1 MLTRM
6 AQQGKQASKRMRIP
20 LWRITPTR
28 FKFPLPYVC
37 RKTGRKNAE
46 VDPHSSKQ
54 HPESASKLVQNVI
67 ASLFLQGS
75 LRESHSR
82 LFLQPSS
89 SEIPP
94 SRCSG
99 LIRGQRKDELIL

>member
-1 MLTRM
+1 MLMRM
-6 AQQGKQASKRMRIP
+6 AQQGKQASRRMRIP

-54 HPESASKLVQNVI
+54 RPESASQTGAKCYGWFISSRIPSGNR
-67 ASLFLQGS
+67 ARDCFCSRAAAKFLPADAPA
-75 LRESHSR
+75 R
-82 LFLQPSS
+82 L
-89 SEIPP
+89 EV
-94 SRCSG
+94 
-99 LIRGQRKDELIL
+99 RGRTS